1 MRMGNEN
8 NPGTSNEEG
17 YVLIG
22 ILLFMVILSVIGI
35 AGNHTSNIEG
45 LIAGN
50 QRQVLDNYYLTEGAL
65 TDILANYV
73 DWLNV
78 DAFLAAPHD
87 EAKQVETSYE
97 IEGFEGSYTYEVRCV
112 EETVTPIDGLSDM
125 ANDIPED
132 QHEGTPSDGLYGT
145 DFYLRRFAVTV
156 ASDKD
161 RTVLQVG
168 VWKAFNRV
176 N

>member
-1 MRMGNEN
+1 MIMGNEKK
-8 NPGTSNEEG
+8 PGTSNEDG

-22 ILLFMVILSVIGI
+22 VLLFMVILSVIGI
-35 AGNHTSNIEG
+35 AGNLTSNIEG
-45 LIAGN
+45 QIAGN
-50 QRQVLDNYYLTEGAL
+50 QRQVLDDYYQTEGAL
-65 TDILANYV
+65 TDVLANYV

-97 IEGFEGSYTYEVRCV
+97 IEGFDGSYTYEARCV
-112 EETVTPIDGLSDM
+112 EASVTPIDGLSDW

-132 QHEGTPSDGLYGT
+132 QHEGPPSDGLYGT
-145 DFYLRRFAVTV
+145 DFYVRRFAVTV
-156 ASDKD
+156 ASNSN